1 MDTNTVSDENRRK
14 GRIGGLD
21 TLRGLALIAMA
32 SYHFTWNLEYFGY
45 LEPGTA
51 TTGLWKLYARGIA
64 TSFLF
69 LAGFSLVFHQRQ
81 GRIDRMDVRT

>member
-1 MDTNTVSDENRRK
+1 MDTNTVANENRRK

-21 TLRGLALIAMA
+21 TLRGQALIAMA

-69 LAGFSLVFHQRQ
+69 LAGFSLFLAHGKGVN
-81 GRIDRMDVRT
+81 

>member
-1 MDTNTVSDENRRK
+1 MDTDAAANENRRK

-21 TLRGLALIAMA
+21 TLRGLALLAMA

-51 TTGLWKLYARGIA
+51 TTGLWKLA
-64 TSFLF
+64 
-69 LAGFSLVFHQRQ
+69 
-81 GRIDRMDVRT
+81 